1 MPTRTEQILDL
12 VDVKIKRA
20 EDAKET
26 CQEQISILNASKEPH
41 KGCIDALDNLLFD
54 ETNAINDSIDDVG
67 AAYYAKVTAGC
78 RSDLIWRVTGWT
90 EANPGVSPQ
99 SWSLECVRI
108 QAGDYER
115 KTTSGIGTVFAY
127 VEPDGT
133 SGISSVGHNDDALP
147 FDDLPP
153 LTCSVGFATDYYHGL
168 KIFDEPYV
176 HAVSDTYVTSGV
188 GTCGLGHT
196 IVYFMSPL
204 PTGMDRDYPVGFST
218 GMMIQASEPGIF
230 AGSSNAASIIGIGTT
245 ALNMERIP
253 GISTI
258 SSLVN
263 YFLVDTNTI
272 GIASA
277 PMPDGGYNTFTI
289 SKDPSGIGI
298 TDWSVDF
305 EKDGTYTPQT
315 LRMMTSDLIGT
326 GTSIA
331 YDNSGEPNISRTW
344 DPFMLGFPDPE
355 DIDVNVTR
363 PEVGAGR
370 SHYRV
375 GFGSFPKSGGSA
387 ASLGAKIT
395 VAMGAVSDGSL
406 YDDISTSCSSEQTAL
421 VAAIAAR
428 DALETSL
435 SGSLSTFNGRLDLSN
450 EIRYEKNE
458 IDLQIWGNRGQIGQ
472 SDTNISKARAFEGVI
487 NDTEFLNIINGS

>member
-188 GTCGLGHT
+188 GTSGLGHT

-315 LRMMTSDLIGT
+315 LRMMTSNLIGT

-331 YDNSGEPNISRTW
+331 YDNSGEPNVARTW

-363 PEVGAGR
+363 PEVVAGR

-375 GFGSFPKSGGSA
+375 GFGSFPVVSGSPATLGQKKTGVLA
-387 ASLGAKIT
+387 AELT
-395 VAMGAVSDGSL
+395 NGSL
-406 YDDISTSCSSEQTAL
+406 YDDVTTSCSTQQTDL

-428 DALETSL
+428 DALETAL
-435 SGSLSTFNGRLDLSN
+435 SNSMSTFNGRLALSN
-450 EIRYEKNE
+450 EIREEKNG
-458 IDLQIWGNRGQIGQ
+458 IDLEIWANRGQIGQ
-472 SDTNISKARAFEGVI
+472 ANSDMDKAKAFKGVI
-487 NDTEFLNIINGS
+487 DDTEFLDEIN

>member
-1 MPTRTEQILDL
+1 MPTRSEEILAL
-12 VDVKIKRA
+12 VETKIDRA
-20 EDAKET
+20 QQSKENA
-26 CQEQISILNASKEPH
+26 QEEISLLNASKEPH
-41 KGCIDALDNLLFD
+41 KAAINALDTLLFD
-54 ETNAINDSIDDVG
+54 ETDGINDAIDDVG
-67 AAYYAKVTAGC
+67 AKYYDKVTAGC
-78 RSDLIWRVTGWT
+78 RSDLIWRV
-90 EANPGVSPQ
+90 VSHDPDA
-99 SWSLECVRI
+99 SPAATYTLECIRVQSGAYSR
-108 QAGDYER
+108 ES
-115 KTTSGIGTVFAY
+115 TTGIGTVFAY

-133 SGISSVGHNDDALP
+133 SGISSIGHNNDALP

-153 LTCSVGFATDYYHGL
+153 LICSVGFATDYYHGL

-188 GTCGLGHT
+188 GTCGIGQT
-196 IVYFMSPL
+196 IVYLMSPL
-204 PTGMDRDYPVGFST
+204 PTGMDRDYPVGFSS
-218 GMMIQASEPGIF
+218 GMLIQASELGIF
-230 AGSSNAASIIGIGTT
+230 AGSSNAATITGIGTT
-245 ALNMERIP
+245 TLNMERIP

-263 YFLVDTNTI
+263 YFFVDTTTI

-305 EKDGTYTPQT
+305 ETDGTYTPQT

-331 YDNSGEPNISRTW
+331 YDNSGEPNVARTW

-387 ASLGAKIT
+387 ATLGTRIT
-395 VAMGAVSDGSL
+395 VTVGSVSDGSL
-406 YDDISTSCSSEQTAL
+406 YDDVTTSCSTQQSNL
-421 VAAIAAR
+421 VSAIAAR
-428 DALETSL
+428 DALETAL
-435 SGSLSTFNGRLDLSN
+435 SNSMSTFNGRLSLSN
-450 EIRYEKNE
+450 EIRGDKNS
-458 IDLQIWGNRGQIGQ
+458 IDLEIWANRGQIGQ
-472 SDTNISKARAFEGVI
+472 SNSDMDNARAFEGVI
-487 NDTEFLNIINGS
+487 NDTEFLDEIN

>member
-1 MPTRTEQILDL
+1 MPTRTDQILDL
-12 VDVKIKRA
+12 VNVKIERA
-20 EDAKET
+20 EDSKKI
-26 CQEQISILNASKEPH
+26 CQQQISVLGASKEPH
-41 KGCIDALDNLLFD
+41 KGCINALDNLLFD
-54 ETNAINDSIDDVG
+54 ETNAINDAIDDVG
-67 AAYYAKVTAGC
+67 AAYYDKVTAGC
-78 RSDLIWRVTGWT
+78 RNDLIWRVV
-90 EANPGVSPQ
+90 AYNPPFGVDPATYD
-99 SWSLECVRI
+99 LECVRI
-108 QAGDYER
+108 QSGAYSRES
-115 KTTSGIGTVFAY
+115 TTGLGTVFAY
-127 VEPDGT
+127 VEPNGT
-133 SGISSVGHNDDALP
+133 SGITSIGHVGTPLP

-153 LTCSVGFATDYYHGL
+153 LICTVGFTTDYYHGL

-176 HAVSDTYVTSGV
+176 QDLSNTYVTSGV
-188 GTCGLGHT
+188 GTCGIGHT
-196 IVYFMSPL
+196 IVYLMSPL

-218 GMMIQASEPGIF
+218 GMLIQASELGIF

-245 ALNMERIP
+245 TLNMERIP

-263 YFLVDTNTI
+263 YFLVDTTTI

-289 SKDPSGIGI
+289 SKDPSGIDI

-305 EKDGTYTPQT
+305 ENHGTYTPQT

-363 PEVGAGR
+363 PLVGAGR

-375 GFGSFPKSGGSA
+375 GFGSFPKNGGSA
-387 ASLGAKIT
+387 ATLGTKIT
-395 VAMGAVSDGSL
+395 VALAAVANGSL
-406 YDDISTSCSSEQTAL
+406 YGDITTSCSTQQTAL
-421 VAAIAAR
+421 VAAIAER
-428 DALETSL
+428 DALETAL
-435 SGSLSTFNGRLDLSN
+435 SNSMSNFNARLALSN
-450 EIRYEKNE
+450 EIRTQKNG
-458 IDLQIWGNRGQIGQ
+458 IDLEIWAYRGQIGQ
-472 SDTNISKARAFEGVI
+472 ANSDMDKAKAFKGVI
-487 NDTEFLNIINGS
+487 DDTEFLDEIN

>member
-1 MPTRTEQILDL
+1 MPTRTDQILDL
-12 VDVKIKRA
+12 VEVKIKRA
-20 EDAKET
+20 EDTKET

-41 KGCIDALDNLLFD
+41 EGCIDALDNLLFD
-54 ETNAINDSIDDVG
+54 ETNDINDSIDDVG
-67 AAYYAKVTAGC
+67 AAYYSKVVAGC
-78 RSDLIWRVTGWT
+78 RSDLIWRVV
-90 EANPGVSPQ
+90 AHAPDASPAATYT
-99 SWSLECVRI
+99 LECVRI
-108 QAGDYER
+108 QSGAYSRES
-115 KTTSGIGTVFAY
+115 TTGIGTVFAY

-133 SGISSVGHNDDALP
+133 SGISSIGHNNDALP

-153 LTCSVGFATDYYHGL
+153 LICSVGFATDYYHGL

-188 GTCGLGHT
+188 GTCGIGQT
-196 IVYFMSPL
+196 IVYLMSPL
-204 PTGMDRDYPVGFST
+204 PTGMDRDYPVGFSS
-218 GMMIQASEPGIF
+218 GMLIQASELGIF
-230 AGSSNAASIIGIGTT
+230 AGSSNAATITGIGTT
-245 ALNMERIP
+245 TLNMERIP

-263 YFLVDTNTI
+263 YFFVDTTTI

-305 EKDGTYTPQT
+305 ETDGTYTPQT

-331 YDNSGEPNISRTW
+331 YDNSGEPNVARTW

-387 ASLGAKIT
+387 ATLGTRIT
-395 VAMGAVSDGSL
+395 VTVGSVSDDSL
-406 YDDISTSCSSEQTAL
+406 YDDVTTSCSTQQSNL
-421 VAAIAAR
+421 VTAIAAR
-428 DALETSL
+428 DALETAL
-435 SGSLSTFNGRLDLSN
+435 SNSMSTFNGRLSLSN
-450 EIRYEKNE
+450 EIRGDKNS
-458 IDLQIWGNRGQIGQ
+458 IDLEIWANRGQIGQ
-472 SDTNISKARAFEGVI
+472 SNSDMDNARAFEGVI
-487 NDTEFLNIINGS
+487 NDTEFLDEIN

>member
-1 MPTRTEQILDL
+1 MPTRSEEILAL
-12 VDVKIKRA
+12 VETKIDRA
-20 EDAKET
+20 QQSKENA
-26 CQEQISILNASKEPH
+26 QEEISLLNASKEPH
-41 KGCIDALDNLLFD
+41 KAAINALDTLLFD
-54 ETNAINDSIDDVG
+54 ETDGINDAIDDVG
-67 AAYYAKVTAGC
+67 AKYYDKVTAGC
-78 RSDLIWRVTGWT
+78 RSDLIWRV
-90 EANPGVSPQ
+90 VSHDPDA
-99 SWSLECVRI
+99 SPAATYTLECIRVQSGAYSR
-108 QAGDYER
+108 ES
-115 KTTSGIGTVFAY
+115 TTGIGTVFAY

-133 SGISSVGHNDDALP
+133 SGITSIGHNNDALP

-153 LTCSVGFATDYYHGL
+153 LLCSVGFATDYYYGL
-168 KIFDEPYV
+168 KIFDEPYA
-176 HAVSDTYVTSGV
+176 HQISDTYVTSGV
-188 GTCGLGHT
+188 GSCGIGHT
-196 IVYFMSPL
+196 LVYFMSPL
-204 PTGMDRDYPVGFST
+204 STGMDRDYPVGLAT
-218 GMMIQASEPGIF
+218 GMMISASVPGIF
-230 AGSSNAASIIGIGTT
+230 AGSNNSTSIIGIGTT
-245 ALNMERIP
+245 AVNMSQIA
-253 GISTI
+253 GINTI

-263 YFLVDTNTI
+263 YFLIEGSTI

-277 PMPDGGYNTFTI
+277 PMPDGTYNTFTI

-298 TDWSVDF
+298 TDWGVSFDQ
-305 EKDGTYTPQT
+305 GAYTPQT
-315 LRMMTSDLIGT
+315 LRMMTSSNIGT

-331 YDNSGEPNISRTW
+331 YDNSGEPNVARTW
-344 DPFMLGFPDPE
+344 DPFMLGFPDPN
-355 DIDVNVTR
+355 DTDVNVTR

-387 ASLGAKIT
+387 ATLGTRLT
-395 VAMGAVSDGSL
+395 VTVGSVSDGSL

-428 DALETSL
+428 DALESSL

-472 SDTNISKARAFEGVI
+472 SDTDISKARAFEGVI

>member
-1 MPTRTEQILDL
+1 MPTRTDQILDL
-12 VDVKIKRA
+12 VDVKIDRA
-20 EDAKET
+20 EDAKKT

-67 AAYYAKVTAGC
+67 AKYYAKVTAGC
-78 RSDLIWRVTGWT
+78 RSDLIWRV
-90 EANPGVSPQ
+90 VSHDPDA
-99 SWSLECVRI
+99 SPAATYDLECVRV
-108 QAGDYER
+108 QSGAYSRES
-115 KTTSGIGTVFAY
+115 TTGIGTVFAY

-133 SGISSVGHNDDALP
+133 SGISSVGHNNDALP

-153 LTCSVGFATDYYHGL
+153 LICSVGFATDYYHGL

-188 GTCGLGHT
+188 GTCGIGQTL
-196 IVYFMSPL
+196 VYLMSPL

-218 GMMIQASEPGIF
+218 GMMIQASELGIF

-245 ALNMERIP
+245 TLNMERIP

-263 YFLVDTNTI
+263 YFLIDSSTI

-289 SKDPSGIGI
+289 SKDPSGIDI

-344 DPFMLGFPDPE
+344 DPFMLGFPDPD

-363 PEVGAGR
+363 PLVGAGR

-375 GFGSFPKSGGSA
+375 GFGSFPKNGGSA
-387 ASLGAKIT
+387 ATLGTKIT
-395 VAMGAVSDGSL
+395 VALAAVANGSL
-406 YDDISTSCSSEQTAL
+406 YGDITTSCSTQQTAL
-421 VAAIAAR
+421 VAAIAER
-428 DALETSL
+428 DALETAL
-435 SGSLSTFNGRLDLSN
+435 SNSMSNFNARLALSN
-450 EIRYEKNE
+450 EIRTQKNG
-458 IDLQIWGNRGQIGQ
+458 IDLEIWAYRGQIGQ
-472 SDTNISKARAFEGVI
+472 ANSDMDKEKLFKGVI
-487 NDTEFLNIINGS
+487 NDTEFLDEIN